1 MANSFAHLQGSG
13 GTGTGTGSSGG
24 SNGHYAS
31 NLSINNLTFTY
42 ASDQITVTSL
52 QQASS
57 FKDDS
62 MDFGS
67 HANYVRVNLKEQGT
81 AQDGSFFDYM
91 ESFHL
96 VLPDKSVVAL
106 ENSQSDTGPD
116 QAVVRTNWLDFGTDA
131 QVDLTKLTLLVGAS
145 GEAQMNI
152 PLQSGADLSSYQPK
166 TTTLNKPFLYAHMN
180 WTLVSATTSL
190 SFDGNQAKTGQI
202 YITLNFRTDNN
213 SNYEFFAFGGGFM
226 RLQSGSTVVSPDDG
240 SNMSAYDDV

>member
-1 MANSFAHLQGSG
+1 
-13 GTGTGTGSSGG
+13 
-24 SNGHYAS
+24 
-31 NLSINNLTFTY
+31 
-42 ASDQITVTSL
+42 
-52 QQASS
+52 
-57 FKDDS
+57 

-131 QVDLTKLTLLVGAS
+131 QVYLTKLTLLVGAS

-180 WTLVSATTSL
+180 WTLVSATTAL